1 MDEEPPVTK
10 LTLTPSFVRSLTS
23 LLGTDM
29 EGVVS
34 HFLGDAD
41 ETDAMA
47 VSNYPIKSV
56 PRTGTHAAKG
66 CFPLHGCLSS
76 AGCSVW
82 RIIPLLINIF

>member
-10 LTLTPSFVRSLTS
+10 LTLTPLFVRSLTS
-23 LLGTDM
+23 LLWTDM

-47 VSNYPIKSV
+47 VSLTILLNPFLALE
-56 PRTGTHAAKG
+56 PMQLRAASLFMAVSPVLG
-66 CFPLHGCLSS
+66 VVSGALFP
-76 AGCSVW
+76 
-82 RIIPLLINIF
+82 PL